1 MDWKMPFHPVVLGG
15 CSLLSLCML
24 QPSFCTQFLGR
35 NSLGGEDR
43 GLVFPH
49 PLYPCIFSTLWIL
62 SLVSLSPRWV
72 GHSTGKRFRLLAER
86 EGQTSPNP
94 QHRSSQ
100 WSQDMAPWIIGKNMM
115 AWESWAWYFRSNKT
129 ENPLYVFT
137 LWVIAF
143 QVPLLECW
151 WLGKKSPHLVPEV
164 RWLSLAGVWNS
175 VTWKW
180 PVRWEMI
187 TWKVSGRVESRWAGE
202 LGHRGCLRSGLL
214 RVNQEDRRIFILTG
228 KLFYSEPLS
237 WWLSVMNIM
246 KLKKIV
252 LQSNLFP
259 DGSV

>member
-1 MDWKMPFHPVVLGG
+1 MDWKMPFSPVVLGG
-15 CSLLSLCML
+15 CSLLSRCVL

-49 PLYPCIFSTLWIL
+49 LLYPCIFSTLWIL

-94 QHRSSQ
+94 Q

-137 LWVIAF
+137 LWVITF

-187 TWKVSGRVESRWAGE
+187 TWKVSGRVESRWVGE

-214 RVNQEDRRIFILTG
+214 
-228 KLFYSEPLS
+228 
-237 WWLSVMNIM
+237 NIHSHW
-246 KLKKIV
+246 KIV
-252 LQSNLFP
+252 LRLSNLFP